1 MMNVSISA
9 IALFIL
15 GSAVIVAAAAWSRL
29 KKPGAVSLVVMA
41 AAIGLWAIVY
51 LVHENYRIPTREPS
65 LMLGIIYLA
74 ALVAGSAQ
82 FTFALAY
89 SNHLVWRSRPVI
101 LLLCV
106 LPVLTQILFWT
117 QPLHRLFFHDGDN
130 PTSLLPLAGPWSR
143 LTAIY
148 MFSLAGASV
157 LLLFDVFSRKP
168 RPLLRQSWPVA
179 VGSSLVF
186 LNQLLVLIGI
196 RLPLLIDPS
205 LIAFALAGIG
215 FAYGLFNQKLIESIP
230 LTREVVVQGL
240 TEGWMVLDGR
250 NIIVDINPSA
260 ERMIGISREHAYGQP
275 ITSILGDV
283 SRLGSTFEEVQELE
297 MKRSL
302 KSQDGG
308 WRYFNIRIS
317 PLSDEQKEH
326 FGRLVVLRDITE
338 RRLAEDARQRA
349 RDEMFVLLNAIS
361 SEASQAENLEEF
373 LTESIFKIIYPFR
386 SQVVGI
392 FVADDKKEME
402 EDPRF
407 YLNSHFGL
415 AQESVDSMPYIS
427 YSSPMLG
434 AALKERHPLIVTEPA
449 DEPDLPIPLRNA
461 GCACMLMMPLT
472 TSTGED
478 SRTVGC
484 MWLGRKE
491 KPDYSQDEI
500 VRITAICEHL
510 ANLISNDRRRKLA
523 ISLSVRQKLMRDLHD
538 SVSQKLY
545 GLVMQT
551 EAAQVG
557 LEAGSKVDT
566 AQLLSRIGDQAR
578 QAVKE
583 MRLFLYQMQPVE
595 LEKEGLI
602 SVLHHRLSAV
612 EGRADM
618 KARLLA
624 DENISLS
631 MEKEVA
637 LYYIAQEALNN
648 VLKHARAKNVL
659 VTLKQGRKN
668 VILKIIDDGCGFDSR
683 SVDRAGL
690 GLANMTERAA
700 KIRAKLKIQSKPEE
714 GTQIAITVAK
724 DQPITPPRPRR

>member
-1 MMNVSISA
+1 MNVSISA
-9 IALFIL
+9 MALFIL
-15 GSAVIVAAAAWSRL
+15 VSMVIVAALAWSKL
-29 KKPGAVSLVVMA
+29 KKPGAGSLVIMA

-51 LVHENYRIPTREPS
+51 LVNENYTDLSGEPS
-65 LMLGIIYLA
+65 LALGLVYLA
-74 ALVAGSAQ
+74 MLVAVSAL
-82 FTFALAY
+82 FTFSLAY

-106 LPVLTQILFWT
+106 LPLLTQILFWIEPVH
-117 QPLHRLFFHDGDN
+117 QLFFHHGN
-130 PTSLLPLAGPWSR
+130 NSASLLPLEGPWSR
-143 LTAIY
+143 VTAIY
-148 MFSLAGASV
+148 TFSLAGASV
-157 LLLFDVFSRKP
+157 LMLFDIFSRKP
-168 RPLLRQSWPVA
+168 RPLLRQSWPIA
-179 VGSSLVF
+179 VGSALVF

-196 RLPLLIDPS
+196 RLPLLIDPA
-205 LIAFALAGIG
+205 LLAFALAGGG
-215 FAYGLFNQKLIESIP
+215 FAYGLFNRKMIESIP
-230 LTREVVVQGL
+230 LTRDMVVQGL
-240 TEGWMVLDGR
+240 TEGWMVLDAR
-250 NIIVDINPSA
+250 NIIVDLNPSA
-260 ERMIGISREHAYGQP
+260 ERMIGVSREKAYGQP
-275 ITSILGDV
+275 INSVLGDI
-283 SRLGSTFEEVQELE
+283 SNLGSTFDEVQELE
-297 MKRSL
+297 MKRSF
-302 KSQDGG
+302 KSQEGE

-317 PLSDEQKEH
+317 PLSDLQKEH

-373 LTESIFKIIYPFR
+373 LTQSILQIIFPFH
-386 SQVVGI
+386 SQVVAI
-392 FVADDKKEME
+392 FIADDKRELE
-402 EDPRF
+402 EEPRF

-415 AQESVDSMPYIS
+415 AQEAVDSMPYIS
-427 YSSPMLG
+427 YVSPMLG
-434 AALKERHPLIVTEPA
+434 PALKEHHHLVMNEPA
-449 DEPDLPIPLRNA
+449 DQEQIPASLRYS
-461 GCACMLMMPLT
+461 GCACLLMMPLT
-472 TSTGED
+472 TSAGED
-478 SRTVGC
+478 SKTVGC
-484 MWLGRKE
+484 MWIGRKE
-491 KPDYSQDEI
+491 KPGYSQDEI
-500 VRITAICEHL
+500 ARISAICEHL
-510 ANLISNDRRRKLA
+510 ANLISNDRRKKLA
-523 ISLSVRQKLMRDLHD
+523 IALSERQKLMRDLHD

-557 LEAGSKVDT
+557 LEAGSRVDT
-566 AQLLSRIGDQAR
+566 GQLLSRIGDQAR

-624 DENISLS
+624 DEDISLS

-659 VTLKQGRKN
+659 VKLKQGRKN
-668 VILKIIDDGCGFDSR
+668 VILEVLDDGCGFDSR

-690 GLANMTERAA
+690 GLTSMTERAA
-700 KIRAKLKIQSKPEE
+700 KVKAKLKIQSKPEE
-714 GTQIAITVAK
+714 GTKIVVTVAK
-724 DQPITPPRPRR
+724 DQPLGPPRHRR